1 MLSLRKPLM
10 LQRLK
15 IRSAT
20 DLYLVFVAVVL
31 PWQSQQIWRK
41 GITVFHVVNG
51 ILVCAMLVSFM
62 IRGPRP
68 RWLLIVPM
76 YVYWFGSFLGMF
88 NSEVYWMNAYTL
100 VQDVYLYVWFV
111 LLCMLLDT
119 EERVERL
126 IVAWILVL
134 ILVLST
140 EGFLASIQGTQRGE
154 FSFRNPNR
162 ASAYLTLTFFLLL
175 HPVIPLPLKAVLG
188 LLVFSGVRATGSAA
202 GSIGLTLAVF
212 VFGWSLCYMR
222 SPRLGRPLLLLGL
235 VALALFVL
243 VMNPTKSSDLPT
255 VLGSLAPTAAG
266 RIERSS
272 ETREEIWAKGLESFR
287 EHPLGIGPA
296 SFHRQIDT
304 GISDDGRIELH
315 SDPVAT
321 LVERGIVGI
330 LGYLLLLGFVVREVF
345 RMMHRSSEW
354 RDVIWAAALSG
365 ACAVYFFYSI
375 THEAL
380 HHETFWLM
388 LALIFSQVKI
398 LEQKRSLDPIIDA
411 RRIRVGAKRIRA
423 IQVGA
428 Q

>member
-1 MLSLRKPLM
+1 MLALRKPLM
-10 LQRLK
+10 FERLK

-20 DLYLVFVAVVL
+20 DLYLIFVAVVL
-31 PWQSQQIWRK
+31 PWQNQQVWRK
-41 GITVFHVVNG
+41 GVTVFHVLNG
-51 ILVCAMLVSFM
+51 ILVCAMLVAFM
-62 IRGPRP
+62 VRGPRP
-68 RWLLIVPM
+68 RWFLIVPM

-88 NSEVYWMNAYTL
+88 NSEAYMMNIYTL
-100 VQDVYLYVWFV
+100 TQDAYLYVWFV
-111 LLCMLLDT
+111 FLCVFLDS

-126 IVAWILVL
+126 VVAWVLVL

-140 EGFLASIQGTQRGE
+140 EGFLANIQGTQRGE

-175 HPVIPLPLKAVLG
+175 HPVVPLPLKAILG

-202 GSIGLTLAVF
+202 GSIGLTLAMC
-212 VFGWSLCYMR
+212 VFGWSILYMR
-222 SPRLGRPLLLLGL
+222 SARMARPLLLLGI
-235 VALALFVL
+235 VAMALFVV

-272 ETREEIWAKGLESFR
+272 ETREEIWAKGMESFR

-296 SFHRQIDT
+296 SFHKQVDT
-304 GISDDGRIELH
+304 GISADGRIELH

-321 LVERGIVGI
+321 VVERGVVGFMGYILLIV
-330 LGYLLLLGFVVREVF
+330 FVGRELF

-354 RDVIWAAALSG
+354 REVIWGAALAG
-365 ACAVYFFYSI
+365 ACSVYFFYSI

-388 LALIFSQVKI
+388 IALIFSQVRI
-398 LEQKRSLDPIIDA
+398 LEKKRSLDPIIDA
-411 RRIRVGAKRIRA
+411 RRFRFAAKRIRA
-423 IQVGA
+423 IPVGS
-428 Q
+428 